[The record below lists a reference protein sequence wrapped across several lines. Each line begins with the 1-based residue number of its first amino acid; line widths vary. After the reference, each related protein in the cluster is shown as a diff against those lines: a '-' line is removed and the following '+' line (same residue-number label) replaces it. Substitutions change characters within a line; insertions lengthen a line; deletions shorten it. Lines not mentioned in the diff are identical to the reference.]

1 MAHLTQEE
9 LKGYETRK
17 LAASALVAADRHLAE
32 CSACRYEL
40 RRTASAA
47 PALPSF
53 VMEMAEPV
61 HLTFEEMSDY
71 VDAKIDDAGRERMD
85 EHTSICRSCAKEL
98 RDLQA
103 FDARMALGMKTVPAA
118 AVAAGPSWLTRVTG
132 NVAQFFGTPAR
143 LQFAGVGIGLMLL
156 GVFSLLHV
164 QMKEGAAQS
173 GSGLM
178 AQVTLLSASTHPGIF
193 YGGFLIAGVGLIA
206 LVYGLFKK

>member
-9 LKGYETRK
+9 LKGYETGK

-71 VDAKIDDAGRERMD
+71 VDAKIDDAARERMN
-85 EHTSICRSCAKEL
+85 EHAAICKSCSKEL
-98 RDLQA
+98 RDLQV
-103 FDARMALGMKTVPAA
+103 FDARMNVEMNTV
-118 AVAAGPSWLTRVTG
+118 AVAQVEAGPSWLKQAME
-132 NVAQFFGTPAR
+132 NVGQFFATPRR
-143 LQFAGVGIGLMLL
+143 LSFAGAGVGMMLL
-156 GVFSLLHV
+156 GMFSLLHV
-164 QMKEGAAQS
+164 QMKEGVAQS
-173 GSGLM
+173 GSGVM

>member
-9 LKGYETRK
+9 LKGYETGK

-40 RRTASAA
+40 RRAASSA

-61 HLTFEEMSDY
+61 HLTYEEMSDY
-71 VDAKIDDAGRERMD
+71 VDAKVDDAGRERMD
-85 EHTSICRSCAKEL
+85 AHTSICRSCAKEL

-103 FDARMALGMKTVPAA
+103 FDARMALGMKTAPVAQ
-118 AVAAGPSWLTRVTG
+118 VAAGPNWLERMTG
-132 NVAQFFGTPAR
+132 NVAQFFGTPSR
-143 LQFAGVGIGLMLL
+143 LRFAGVGIGLMLL

-173 GSGLM
+173 GSGVM
-178 AQVTLLSASTHPGIF
+178 AQVTLLSAATHPEIF

-206 LVYGLFKK
+206 LLYGLFKK